1 MLNFREKAIKKVYG
15 HKMGLGMM
23 SNSGNASL
31 TGAPGRNRPSSL
43 LSRAALTISDNDP
56 YNASMKE
63 IDFAVNCS
71 RMTHDRVVTQSV
83 ALAPFALARTWLAER
98 EKN

>member
-1 MLNFREKAIKKVYG
+1 
-15 HKMGLGMM
+15 
-23 SNSGNASL
+23 
-31 TGAPGRNRPSSL
+31 
-43 LSRAALTISDNDP
+43 
-56 YNASMKE
+56 MKE